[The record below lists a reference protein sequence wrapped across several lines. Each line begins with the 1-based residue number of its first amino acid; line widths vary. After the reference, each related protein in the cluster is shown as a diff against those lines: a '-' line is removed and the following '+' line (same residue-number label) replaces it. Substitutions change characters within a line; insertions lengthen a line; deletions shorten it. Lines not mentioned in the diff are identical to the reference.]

1 MNSNAKPT
9 LLLIDGHSLAFRAFY
24 ALSPDSFRTPD
35 GQHTNAVHGFISML
49 LNILSAEKPTH
60 LAVAFDLS
68 RSSFRTEVYPEYKG
82 TRGETPPEF
91 NGQTELLRE
100 ALEAMNI
107 RTLTRENFEAD
118 DILASLADQGS
129 AAGYNVFVVSGD
141 RDTFQLIGESTTILY
156 PVKGVLNLAR
166 MDDGAVR
173 EKYGVPAKNYPDLA
187 ALVGETSDNL
197 PGIPGVGPK
206 TAAKWLQEYGSLQAI
221 FDSAEEIKGKVG
233 ESLREHMQLAV
244 RNRQLNHLVRDLDF
258 DFSFE
263 DLKLG
268 AVDEGKVREVFAKL
282 HFRSLT
288 ERVLRLR
295 GVSGSQTN
303 GSGGSAAGSS
313 SGSAA
318 AASSDESGSWVD
330 AVAGA
335 AADSLSRAA
344 APNLPPAPTAS
355 AVGFEDFN
363 AFLLA
368 EKGTLGLAFA
378 ADLSAVAVAT
388 ETQILSWVPASR
400 AELASKLG
408 PWLADPSAAKAVF
421 DGKNLSRN
429 LLGAGIKLAGANYDG
444 LLLCYLLNPLNRT
457 YALDDLVTEHLGI
470 DVPRAD
476 TNQLVPEENETFG
489 LDAWLALVLAEH
501 THSLVSEQDQLRV
514 YSQVDLPTNTTLA
527 RMEHLGVT
535 VDKTKL
541 EALFERLTAEVEA
554 VAQAAYAIIGHE
566 TNLASPKQLQTVLF
580 DELGMTGTKTVK
592 TGFSTNAEAL
602 TTLFEQTGHPF
613 LERLLEHREVTKIR
627 QIVETLLKAI
637 EADGRIHTNYG
648 QTGTSTGRL
657 SSDNPNLQ
665 NIPIRSERGREI
677 RDAFVH
683 GAGFETL
690 LTADYSQIE
699 MRILAHLAG
708 DEGLIEAFKTGEDL
722 HRFVGSRI
730 FGVAPS
736 EVTSAMRSKVKAMS
750 YGLVYGLSEYGLAKQ
765 LRMTNAEA
773 KQLMADYFARFG
785 GVRAYLARVVDEA
798 KTIGYT
804 VTTFGRRR
812 PFDDLNSKI
821 FQIREN
827 ARRAALNAPI
837 QGTAADIM
845 KLAMTKIDEAM
856 QAAGLKSQML
866 LQVHDELVFEVAPG
880 ELETLKALV
889 IDKMSNVVELSV
901 PLEVQVGIGP
911 SWDAAGH

>member
-100 ALEAMNI
+100 ALTAMNI
-107 RTLTRENFEAD
+107 FTLTRENYEAD
-118 DILASLADQGS
+118 DILASLADQGA

-166 MDDGAVR
+166 MDDAAVR
-173 EKYGVPAKNYPDLA
+173 EKYSVAAKNYPDLA

-244 RNRQLNHLVRDLDF
+244 RNRELNHLVRDLDF
-258 DFSFE
+258 DFGFE

-268 AVDEGKVREVFAKL
+268 SVDEAKVREVFAKL

-295 GVSGSQTN
+295 GASGSQTSDS
-303 GSGGSAAGSS
+303 GSQPGSSAA
-313 SGSAA
+313 
-318 AASSDESGSWVD
+318 ESSWVD
-330 AVAGA
+330 DIANP
-335 AADSLSRAA
+335 AADSLGKAST
-344 APNLPPAPTAS
+344 PDLPPSPTPS
-355 AVGFEDFN
+355 VVDFDTLQ
-363 AFLLA
+363 AFFTA
-368 EKGTLGLAFA
+368 EKGTIGLAISG
-378 ADLSAVAVAT
+378 DLSAVALAT
-388 ETQILSWVPASR
+388 ETEVLVWRPANA
-400 AELASKLG
+400 AELVTKLG
-408 PWLADPSAAKAVF
+408 SWLTDSSAAKAVF
-421 DGKNLSRN
+421 DGKNLSLR
-429 LLGAGIKLAGANYDG
+429 LLGAGTELAGADYDG
-444 LLLCYLLNPLNRT
+444 LLLSYLLNPLSRT
-457 YALDDLVTEHLGI
+457 YALDDLVAEHLGI
-470 DVPRAD
+470 DVARAD
-476 TNQLVPEENETFG
+476 TNQLVPEEDETFG
-489 LDAWLALVLAEH
+489 IDAWLALVLAEH
-501 THSLVSEQDQLRV
+501 THRLVSEQDQLRV
-514 YSQVDLPTNTTLA
+514 YSQVDLPTNATLA

-535 VDKTKL
+535 VDKIKL
-541 EALFERLTAEVEA
+541 EALFERLSGEVST
-554 VAQAAYAIIGHE
+554 VAQAAYDLIGHE
-566 TNLASPKQLQTVLF
+566 INLASPKQLQAVLF
-580 DELGMTGTKTVK
+580 DELGMVGTKAVK

-613 LERLLEHREVTKIR
+613 LERLLEHREVSKIR
-627 QIVETLLKAI
+627 QIVETLLKAVGP
-637 EADGRIHTNYG
+637 DGRIHTNYG

-677 RDAFVH
+677 RDAFVF
-683 GAGFETL
+683 GVGFETL

-699 MRILAHLAG
+699 MRILAHLAA

-730 FGVAPS
+730 FGVAPA
-736 EVTSAMRSKVKAMS
+736 EVTNAMRSKVKAMS

-765 LRMTNAEA
+765 LRMSNGEA
-773 KQLMADYFARFG
+773 KQLMTDYFARFG
-785 GVRAYLARVVDEA
+785 GVRSYLARVVDEA

-845 KLAMTKIDEAM
+845 KLAMTKIDSAM
-856 QAAGLKSQML
+856 QSAGLKSQML
-866 LQVHDELVFEVAPG
+866 LQVHDELVFEVASG
-880 ELETLKALV
+880 ELEALKALV
-889 IDKMSNVVELSV
+889 IENMSNVVELSV
-901 PLEVQVGIGP
+901 PLEVQIGVGS